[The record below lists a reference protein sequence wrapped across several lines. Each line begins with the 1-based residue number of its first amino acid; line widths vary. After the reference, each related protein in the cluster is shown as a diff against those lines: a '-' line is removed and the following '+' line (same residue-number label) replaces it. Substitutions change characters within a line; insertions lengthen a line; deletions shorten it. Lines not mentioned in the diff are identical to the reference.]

1 MKLSGYVAAGLAAGL
16 LTGLPVAAQAP
27 RDGERLTVS
36 GCLQRAQRDGSAGGT
51 VVGTSA
57 PPSVADREANSSEMV
72 NAFMLADAV
81 PVTPESSAAAVGAG
95 TDSVATGTSGRAQ
108 PTTFGL
114 EGREAELERHM
125 GARVQVV
132 GTVLPPA
139 SSGSGTGGAAT
150 AAGARRLR
158 VESFTV
164 VAAQCA
170 VR

>member
-1 MKLSGYVAAGLAAGL
+1 MKLIGYVLVATMLMMEAGLA
-16 LTGLPVAAQAP
+16 QAT
-27 RDGERLTVS
+27 REGERLTVS

-57 PPSVADREANSSEMV
+57 PPNVADREANSSEMV

-81 PVTPESSAAAVGAG
+81 PVTANSSAAAVGAG
-95 TDSVATGTSGRAQ
+95 SDTVATGTSGRAQ

-114 EGREAELERHM
+114 EGREAELERHT
-125 GARVQVV
+125 GARLQVV
-132 GTVLPPA
+132 GTVIPPA
-139 SSGSGTGGAAT
+139 TSGRGAGGTAT
-150 AAGARRLR
+150 AAGAKRLR

-164 VAAQCA
+164 VAAQCS